1 MDPPRGGVS
10 SLLGEMDG
18 SMAGARMT
26 GVRAPIMSS
35 PTIATC
41 DTAEGL
47 AAINGADTELVIWQ
61 RAQPVA
67 LTAWL
72 GQLARSQLPH
82 FRVLAPLADLPRA
95 VMAQA
100 DESGMPNDGA
110 RDLLLADITR
120 LATAFAAIA
129 EVDLVDVR
137 LERISHDACW
147 RFHRDCVDARLL
159 TTYRGPATEWVPPPY
174 AGDALRDQKAY
185 QGPSEHLGIHDVAVF
200 KGSCAGPGR
209 GIVHRSPPIAGTGQT
224 RLLLVLN
231 KQSAASPK
239 PWTQAAA
246 ST

>member
-1 MDPPRGGVS
+1 MSEAIG
-10 SLLGEMDG
+10 
-18 SMAGARMT
+18 T
-26 GVRAPIMSS
+26 GVVASAMSAPIMRA
-35 PTIATC
+35 PTMSTPAIAAC

-47 AAINGADTELVIWQ
+47 AAINRMDTELVIWQ
-61 RAQPVA
+61 RDQPAA
-67 LTAWL
+67 LTSWL
-72 GQLARSQLPH
+72 GQLAPSQLPH

-95 VMAQA
+95 LIAQL
-100 DESGMPNDGA
+100 DESGLPAGEP
-110 RDLLLADITR
+110 RDLLLADINC

-129 EVDLVDVR
+129 GVDLVDIR

-159 TTYRGPATEWVPPPY
+159 TTYRGPATEWVQPPY

-239 PWTQAAA
+239 LAG
-246 ST
+246 SS